1 MVPDDRLRSPFQRL
15 VFEPNT
21 QVDGSAW
28 STDRLIEAT
37 IAGDAAEAAG
47 ALLASAI
54 WHGALLD
61 PDRWP
66 GWLTN
71 LPGQHDGIFSWFDL
85 PAVGSAGPARWFVD
99 PMSRLLLDR
108 WVERSAAPADLPSPW
123 LCLNAF
129 LKPESGTPEAFV
141 EQAEWRWRLRL
152 PAMLIEK
159 AFGRTEDRSLPDA
172 AWARLLHPAP
182 VSTPQRQKKKRV
194 TIKAAAPSRI
204 EKLLSRQALAE
215 RAENYRHRSKRQIRN
230 DLVKAAKLVPSLN
243 HRADLLD
250 VFMVN
255 TLLKNVRTK
264 QGRPYAPATI
274 GNYAS
279 TLRRRVFD
287 AEWLARLDPTNQ
299 EELEQ
304 RYLSAVRSANGDA
317 RDKILNA
324 IEAFDRFC
332 ERHFPELSLTDRAR
346 LALLREEESSG
357 GIVNLLTGADYE
369 RALAALHP
377 ARTFEVGQARL
388 SLILG
393 YRAGLRA
400 QELRALTVD
409 DVLFREGDY
418 RCDLLI
424 RNKRHAYLKTDTSR
438 RVLPLHVMLTPDE
451 LAELRV
457 WHSDRDQKIDHQ
469 VVPRL
474 FSTRD
479 QPTRQM
485 PSKFLKDYLLPVL
498 QNVTG
503 DADANYKW
511 LRHSFISHLLATLL
525 LPDDGTSLPFPQG
538 WKQNDVSLQRK
549 REVMG
554 ALIGAER
561 LGQGALHAV
570 SHLAGHLPTDTT
582 ISAYTHSLDWIL
594 SAHVCRPANQQ
605 GLTIMQA
612 ERLTQMSNAAMRKL
626 VQRLPN
632 VETTEPGGDG
642 SYRAPVLKRARRG
655 RGRTQASEPTSVYP
669 DQLLA
674 SAARRRRRIG
684 DQLPSPQAMA
694 PTTAPSR
701 AEVIAWRPL
710 LACVRHAV
718 ATEDRADASAR
729 FDVPRNILDRW
740 LAARDTLLTPPSY
753 DVPFEERWDRSRRGP
768 PQMASRTIRDR
779 TRKDVITNRWRDNFP
794 RVPSDREADLI
805 DPLWERA
812 MRAPDDQVA
821 PGIWVFAHRYEAHR
835 NVIIARGWEEAGDVQ
850 RLLDILGV
858 EAPVVH
864 HPGRGC
870 RRAEIAT
877 IRTPRPPRGIGRKDR
892 FSFVLTNWGAAKP
905 RTRSSG
911 LRQTLVL
918 LSLFHLDTRGRSKGE
933 RSSLEEYVFRQ
944 RWFGGGF

>member
-1 MVPDDRLRSPFQRL
+1 
-15 VFEPNT
+15 
-21 QVDGSAW
+21 
-28 STDRLIEAT
+28 
-37 IAGDAAEAAG
+37 
-47 ALLASAI
+47 
-54 WHGALLD
+54 
-61 PDRWP
+61 
-66 GWLTN
+66 
-71 LPGQHDGIFSWFDL
+71 
-85 PAVGSAGPARWFVD
+85 
-99 PMSRLLLDR
+99 
-108 WVERSAAPADLPSPW
+108 
-123 LCLNAF
+123 
-129 LKPESGTPEAFV
+129 
-141 EQAEWRWRLRL
+141 
-152 PAMLIEK
+152 
-159 AFGRTEDRSLPDA
+159 
-172 AWARLLHPAP
+172 
-182 VSTPQRQKKKRV
+182 
-194 TIKAAAPSRI
+194 
-204 EKLLSRQALAE
+204 
-215 RAENYRHRSKRQIRN
+215 
-230 DLVKAAKLVPSLN
+230 VKAARSEPPSN
-243 HRADLLD
+243 SRADLLD
-250 VFMVN
+250 SFIVN
-255 TLLKNVRTK
+255 ALLKNVRAK

-274 GNYAS
+274 GGYAS
-279 TLRRRVFD
+279 TLRRLVFD
-287 AEWLARLDPTNQ
+287 AEWLACLDPTNRD
-299 EELEQ
+299 ELEQ
-304 RYLSAVRSANGDA
+304 RYLSSVVSANGDA
-317 RDKILNA
+317 RDRILNA
-324 IEAFDRFC
+324 IDAFDRFC
-332 ERHFPELSLTDRAR
+332 EHCRPELSLTDRGR

-357 GIVNLLTGADYE
+357 GIVNLLAGADYE
-369 RALAALHP
+369 RALAALSP

-393 YRAGLRA
+393 YRAGLRFR
-400 QELRALTVD
+400 ELRALTVD
-409 DVLFREGDY
+409 DVLFREGDDQ
-418 RCDLLI
+418 CDLLI

-438 RVLPLHVMLTPDE
+438 RVLPLHVLLTPDE
-451 LAELRV
+451 LAELRA
-457 WHSDRDQKIDHQ
+457 WHSDRDQKIDHK

-474 FSTRD
+474 FPARD
-479 QPTRQM
+479 RPTRSM
-485 PSKFLKDYLLPVL
+485 PSGFLTEHLSPVL

-503 DADANYKW
+503 DANASYDW
-511 LRHSFISHLLATLL
+511 LRHSFISHLLATLF
-525 LPDDGTSLPFPQG
+525 LPDDGTSLPSPQG
-538 WKQNDVSLQRK
+538 WKQSDVSLQRK
-549 REVMG
+549 RAVMS

-612 ERLTQMSNAAMRKL
+612 ERLTRMSNAAMRKL

-642 SYRAPVLKRARRG
+642 LYRAPVLKRARRG

-694 PTTAPSR
+694 APTAPSR

-718 ATEDRADASAR
+718 ATEDRADAAAR
-729 FDVPRNILDRW
+729 FDVPRDILDRW
-740 LAARDTLLTPPSY
+740 LAARDTLLSPSSY

-779 TRKDVITNRWRDNFP
+779 TRQDAITNRWRNNFP

-812 MRAPDDQVA
+812 MRAPYDQVA

-835 NVIIARGWEEAGDVQ
+835 NIIIARGWEEASDVQ

-870 RRAEIAT
+870 GRAEIAT
-877 IRTPRPPRGIGRKDR
+877 IRTLRPPRGIGRKDR
-892 FSFVLTNWGAAKP
+892 FSFVLANWGTAEP

-911 LRQTLVL
+911 LRQALVL
-918 LSLFHLDTRGRSKGE
+918 LSLFYLDTRGPSRRE
-933 RSSLEEYVFRQ
+933 PSSLEEYAFRQ
-944 RWFGGGF
+944 RWFGEGF